1 MANKKIGVF
10 SSLAASSILKTV
22 MEDRELLRDYA
33 EHRSEAAFTGL
44 VARYVN
50 LVYSAAL
57 RMVGDPH
64 LAKDV
69 AQIVFI
75 GLAQKSHTI
84 RDPGALASWLY
95 RATHNAAIQTIRT
108 ENRRRGRETEA
119 MKRSALDDNSPTTWA
134 EISPYL
140 DEAMLQLK
148 PVELQVVMLR
158 YFDGKS
164 LRETGQAL
172 ALSDDAVQKR
182 VARALEKLRRH
193 FARRGVTASAALV
206 TTLIAANSVQA
217 APAGLAAGLASAVFT
232 RFGHAQAAGWLAKIF
247 AMTTKTKIII
257 AAALVLAAATSL
269 TMQHQEISQLRDQMA
284 LADKTARAATAQ
296 RIKDAKQIKDLG
308 QGHVVQIRND
318 AHISLTL
325 SGYNGVPSDEDLK
338 PIAAKVEAMV
348 NEHFAQQLK
357 EMGLPGPAAAAS
369 GPGDDTFIKVA
380 MDMFNSPAFRASMAA
395 DAKKDAEKEYA
406 DMIGHF
412 NLSADEHD
420 HFLALLTDRETSLDD
435 VILKLMDPSLT
446 VADRAALRQQQED
459 LKSASDA
466 KVEEFLNNEGDYAY
480 FKNYM
485 DQKPDL
491 TEVNALNTSL
501 ANTAQPLTQAQSD
514 ALVNLLYQERTNFKF
529 TVDLKSP
536 SLNLS
541 TISDA
546 EIATH
551 FQEEQQLQN
560 QIAEKAAAI
569 LNPEQLTAFK
579 RNQAQALQ
587 SDQTGFEVVHQLYRP
602 GAKGP
607 APPAP
612 RDSK

>member
-1 MANKKIGVF
+1 
-10 SSLAASSILKTV
+10 
-22 MEDRELLRDYA
+22 MEDRELLRAYVD
-33 EHRSEAAFTGL
+33 HRSEPAFAAL

-50 LVYSAAL
+50 LVYSAAR

-69 AQIVFI
+69 AQTVFI
-75 GLAQKSHTI
+75 GLAQKAHTI

-119 MKRSALDDNSPTTWA
+119 MKRSALEDNCPATWA
-134 EISPYL
+134 AISPYL

-148 PVELQVVMLR
+148 PIELQVVMLR
-158 YFDGKS
+158 YFEGKS
-164 LRETGQAL
+164 LRETGVAL
-172 ALSDDAVQKR
+172 ALSDGAVQKR

-193 FARRGVTASAALV
+193 FARRGVLASAALV
-206 TTLIAANSVQA
+206 ATLIAGNSVQA
-217 APAGLAAGLASAVFT
+217 APAGLAASMVSTSVAS
-232 RFGHAQAAGWLAKIF
+232 FGTAQTAGWLAKTF
-247 AMTTKTKIII
+247 VMTTKTKII
-257 AAALVLAAATSL
+257 LAAAVLLAAAASFTQ
-269 TMQHQEISQLRDQMA
+269 QHQEIIQLRDQLT
-284 LADKTARAATAQ
+284 LADKSARAATVQ
-296 RIKDAKQIKDLG
+296 RIKDARQIKDLG
-308 QGHVVQIRND
+308 QGHVVQFRND

-325 SGYNGVPSDEDLK
+325 SGLNGVPSDEELK

-348 NEHFAQQLK
+348 NEHFAQQIK
-357 EMGLPGPAAAAS
+357 EMSLPGPAAAP
-369 GPGDDTFIKVA
+369 GPGDNAYVKVA
-380 MDMFNSPAFRASMAA
+380 MDMFNSPAFRASEAA
-395 DAKKDAEKEYA
+395 DAKQDAEKEYA

-420 HFLALLTDRETSLDD
+420 HFLSLLTDRETSQDD

-466 KVEEFLNNEGDYAY
+466 KVEEFLNNDGDYAY

-501 ANTAQPLTQAQSD
+501 ANTSQPLTQAQSD

-541 TISDA
+541 TITDA

-569 LNPEQLTAFK
+569 LNPEQLTALK

-587 SDQTGFEVVHQLYRP
+587 SDQTGFEMVHQLYRP

-607 APPAP
+607 ASPAP
-612 RDSK
+612 